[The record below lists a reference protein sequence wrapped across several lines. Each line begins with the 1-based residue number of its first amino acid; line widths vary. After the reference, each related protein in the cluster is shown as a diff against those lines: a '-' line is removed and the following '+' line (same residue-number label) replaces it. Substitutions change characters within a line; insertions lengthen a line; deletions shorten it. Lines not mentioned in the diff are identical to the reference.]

1 MASGIS
7 PKLPLQE
14 DASDGYALNKTFAE
28 MVSQN
33 LKMLILTAPG
43 ERIMDPEYGVGIRNY
58 LFEPNSNPIYQ
69 EIETRIA
76 SQVGKYIPF
85 IEIQTTIFG
94 PEEIENGNPNMFRL
108 QIKYLI
114 KPLQVYDVVEIF
126 FEDTI

>member
-14 DASDGYALNKTFAE
+14 DASDGYTLNKTFAE

-58 LFEPNSNPIYQ
+58 LFEPNHNPTYQ

-76 SQVGKYIPF
+76 TQAAQYIPF
-85 IEIQTTIFG
+85 IEIKTTIFG
-94 PEEIENGNPNMFRL
+94 PDEMEHADPNMFKL
-108 QIKYLI
+108 QIKYFI
-114 KPLQVYDVVEIF
+114 KPLRIYDVVEIF

>member
-1 MASGIS
+1 MASGLS
-7 PKLPLQE
+7 PKLPLQK
-14 DASDGYALNKTFAE
+14 DASDGYMLNKTYAE

-58 LFEPNSNPIYQ
+58 LFEPNNNITYQ
-69 EIETRIA
+69 EIETRIIN
-76 SQVGKYIPF
+76 QVNIHMPF
-85 IEIQTTIFG
+85 IEVKTTIFG
-94 PEEIENGNPNMFRL
+94 PDEIEHGDPNMFRI

-114 KPLQVYDVVEIF
+114 KPLQIYDVVEIF